1 MTKNNSSLS
10 VKASGRAN
18 SAKQNSPGKVWLSLN
33 LIVLALFSLSLSNLV
48 TLFALDNFKRQ
59 RENMVSEQIEK
70 RGIKEKS
77 VLQALR
83 NVPRHLFV
91 SEELQSLAYADRP
104 LPIGYGQTI
113 SQPYIVALMTEL
125 LNLKQGN
132 KVLEIGSGSG
142 YQAAILSEIT
152 QEVYTIEIIE
162 ELGESAKK
170 RLKDLGYQ
178 SIRCRIGDGYYG
190 WEEYAPF
197 DGIMVTAAA
206 THIPPSLIRQLK
218 KGGKMCIPVGD
229 PFLTQNLILIEKDQ
243 EGNLK
248 TKNILP
254 VRFVPFVR

>member
-48 TLFALDNFKRQ
+48 ILFALDNFKRQ
-59 RENMVSEQIEK
+59 REEMVSGQIEK

>member
-1 MTKNNSSLS
+1 
-10 VKASGRAN
+10 
-18 SAKQNSPGKVWLSLN
+18 
-33 LIVLALFSLSLSNLV
+33 
-48 TLFALDNFKRQ
+48 
-59 RENMVSEQIEK
+59 
-70 RGIKEKS
+70 
-77 VLQALR
+77 
-83 NVPRHLFV
+83 
-91 SEELQSLAYADRP
+91 

>member
-10 VKASGRAN
+10 AKASARAN

>member
-1 MTKNNSSLS
+1 
-10 VKASGRAN
+10 
-18 SAKQNSPGKVWLSLN
+18 
-33 LIVLALFSLSLSNLV
+33 
-48 TLFALDNFKRQ
+48 
-59 RENMVSEQIEK
+59 MVSEQIEK

>member
-48 TLFALDNFKRQ
+48 ILFALDNFKRQ

>member
-1 MTKNNSSLS
+1 
-10 VKASGRAN
+10 
-18 SAKQNSPGKVWLSLN
+18 
-33 LIVLALFSLSLSNLV
+33 
-48 TLFALDNFKRQ
+48 
-59 RENMVSEQIEK
+59 MVSGQIEK

>member
-10 VKASGRAN
+10 AKASARAN

-48 TLFALDNFKRQ
+48 ILFALDNFKRQ